1 MVVETKLPLHGNP
14 TYKVIDFNKKPE
26 KKARIRRPTKKK
38 VVAAKEDTPS
48 RIKPHPKQV
57 LLNFFEWRTGIEYCY
72 YDDGN
77 FYTVEILFADEPAS
91 LSLMEDL
98 VKKPNPFHCHFSPR
112 NNRLKVY
119 IDKDIEL

>member
-1 MVVETKLPLHGNP
+1 MVVTTKLPLHGNP
-14 TYKVIDFNKKPE
+14 NFTPIDFNKKPE
-26 KKARIRRPTKKK
+26 KQPVKRSKKK
-38 VVAAKEDTPS
+38 AVKPKVETPAQP
-48 RIKPHPKQV
+48 KPHPKQV
-57 LLNFFEWRTGIEYCY
+57 LLNFFEWRTGIEYCH

-77 FYTVEILFADEPAS
+77 FYIVEVLCADEPAS

-98 VKKPNPFHCHFSPR
+98 VKTPDPFHCHFSPR